1 MKNIKIKNVIFLT
14 KTVTNVYSYLWILY
28 LNIIHILISTTMIYY
43 MIIIF
48 PFNLFYFEIIDTCL
62 IFLTSNIRVL
72 ICPLIAKFVQYWL
85 LSLETSLIYLL
96 ILLQLY

>member
-1 MKNIKIKNVIFLT
+1 
-14 KTVTNVYSYLWILY
+14 
-28 LNIIHILISTTMIYY
+28 MIYY

-72 ICPLIAKFVQYWL
+72 ICPLIAKFVQY
-85 LSLETSLIYLL
+85 
-96 ILLQLY
+96 